1 MESKEGDYMKSVVN
15 GVKRRYFGDKQRTG
29 TFMTTA
35 RDFPLLFL
43 VRPSVLGKLQENY

>member
-1 MESKEGDYMKSVVN
+1 MESKEGGYMKSVVN

-35 RDFPLLFL
+35 RDFL